1 MDGSPDRFSP
11 RGSPPCAPGIGRGAR
26 KPAEPMKTL
35 RFAAAAFLVA
45 TVGLAQELNWA
56 ELAGRP
62 ELWPAK
68 CALKAAIKFEGGVTV
83 PAGQALTV
91 LQVKPTEVELS
102 TADGRTTFTAEPG
115 ETDLLAVAS
124 QAYAKLTPKQR
135 QLTYPSVSREKA
147 LWPARVTLGKT
158 LDFGGGKFVRHG
170 DLLAVIDVQPDKLL
184 VKSEALN
191 GTFYVAP
198 PATDLMAQARQFVED
213 PQSGSR
219 FVVEQQKLADAR
231 KQAAEARSVEEA
243 RKAQV
248 RVLAELEGKL
258 VNSVTDKPEPLDPK
272 SLPRYLVFYRGSS
285 TCPITRKVTPTL
297 IKYYQETKPQ
307 HPEFEIIWVMTESPE
322 DTGKFARELG
332 FSWRAVTYESTPS
345 MPTVNGPINGLLP
358 QLIVMDRSGRVL
370 VNALQNAVPAAIKQL
385 DALLKTPSGPS

>member
-1 MDGSPDRFSP
+1 
-11 RGSPPCAPGIGRGAR
+11 
-26 KPAEPMKTL
+26 MKTL
-35 RFAAAAFLVA
+35 RTLPAVCLIV
-45 TVGLAQELNWA
+45 TVGFAQELSWA

-62 ELWPAK
+62 ELWPAQ
-68 CALKAAIKFEGGVTV
+68 CTLKEAIRFQGGMTV
-83 PAGQALTV
+83 AAGQPLSV
-91 LQVKPTEVELS
+91 LQVKASEIELS
-102 TADGRTTFTAEPG
+102 TADGRTTFAAEPD
-115 ETDLLAVAS
+115 ETDALAA
-124 QAYAKLTPKQR
+124 ARATYAKLTPRQR

-147 LWPARVTLGKT
+147 LWPARVTLSKT
-158 LDFGGGKFVRHG
+158 LELGGGKSARQG
-170 DLLAVIDVQPDKLL
+170 ELLAVLDVQPDKLL
-184 VKSEALN
+184 VKSEAPN
-191 GTFYVAP
+191 GTFYVTP

-213 PQSGSR
+213 PQSGPR
-219 FVVEQQKLADAR
+219 FVVEQQKLADA
-231 KQAAEARSVEEA
+231 KKLAAEARSAEEA

-248 RVLAELEGKL
+248 RVLGELEGKL
-258 VNSVTDKPEPLDPK
+258 VNAVTDKPEPLDPK

-297 IKYYQETKPQ
+297 IKFYRDMKPR

-358 QLIVMDRSGRVL
+358 QLFVMDRSGRVL

-385 DALLKTPSGPS
+385 DALLKATSGPS